1 MFNLPY
7 ERDIKILC
15 QRTCDDRNL
24 FCFCFCFVC
33 FFLQVETVVKIIP
46 KDIIKKGK
54 RVTED
59 MLNQL
64 KWKGKG
70 KLHNK

>member
-7 ERDIKILC
+7 ERDINILC
-15 QRTCDDRNL
+15 QRACDDWNL
-24 FCFCFCFVC
+24 FCFCFVFFV
-33 FFLQVETVVKIIP
+33 FFLQVEAVVKIIP

-70 KLHNK
+70 KRHNK